1 MTMDKNKIVLF
12 ESADTAISLPVEFD
26 GETVWLSKEQMG
38 MLFERD
44 RTVISRHIANIYKE
58 GELDIEA
65 TCAQYAQVQT
75 EMAAV

>member
-1 MTMDKNKIVLF
+1 MDKNKIVLF

-58 GELDIEA
+58 GELDIGT
-65 TCAQYAQVQT
+65 TCAKKCT
-75 EMAAV
+75 SSN